1 VVPELAKDS
10 NVDLVVCSVR
20 VDRHFATISPSLKAG
35 KNVFVEWPLGK
46 NLTEAKE
53 LLRLKNENGVKTAVV
68 GLQGRQATSVKKI
81 KELVDGG
88 RIGEVLSST
97 WQGQG
102 TNAGPTVTE
111 GREYISD
118 RTIGGNLVTI
128 HFGHS
133 IDYIQHGISPPP
145 PPPSTQKHNARTTY

>member
-1 VVPELAKDS
+1 VAIELAKDE

-20 VDRHFATISPSLKAG
+20 VDRHFDTISPSLKAG

-68 GLQGRQATSVKKI
+68 GLQGRQATSIKKI
-81 KELVDGG
+81 KELVEGG

-102 TNAGPTVTE
+102 TNAGPTANA
-111 GREYISD
+111 GREYLSD
-118 RTIGGNLVTI
+118 RSIGGNLVTI

-133 IDYIQHGISPPP
+133 IDYIQHGISLPILLSLHK
-145 PPPSTQKHNARTTY
+145 STPGLT

>member
-1 VVPELAKDS
+1 M
-10 NVDLVVCSVR
+10 R
-20 VDRHFATISPSLKAG
+20 VDRHFAAISPSLKAG

-81 KELVDGG
+81 KELVGGG

-118 RTIGGNLVTI
+118 RIIGGNLVTI

-133 IDYIQHGISPPP
+133 IDYIQHGILPQPPP
-145 PPPSTQKHNARTTY
+145 FPQVLHEN

>member
-1 VVPELAKDS
+1 
-10 NVDLVVCSVR
+10 VR
-20 VDRHFATISPSLKAG
+20 VDRHFATISPSLRAG

-46 NLTEAKE
+46 NLAEAKE
-53 LLRLKNENGVKTAVV
+53 LLRLKKENGVNTAVV

-81 KELVDGG
+81 KELIEGG
-88 RIGEVLSST
+88 RIGEVLSSS

-102 TNAGPTVTE
+102 TGAGPTVTE

-133 IDYIQHGISPPP
+133 IDYIQHGIFPQ
-145 PPPSTQKHNARTTY
+145 PPPSFPQKICVRTDKLQS

>member
-1 VVPELAKDS
+1 
-10 NVDLVVCSVR
+10 
-20 VDRHFATISPSLKAG
+20 
-35 KNVFVEWPLGK
+35 
-46 NLTEAKE
+46 
-53 LLRLKNENGVKTAVV
+53 V

-81 KELVDGG
+81 KELIEGG

-133 IDYIQHGISPPP
+133 VDYIQHSILPQPLLL
-145 PPPSTQKHNARTTY
+145 PSKDLHED

>member
-53 LLRLKNENGVKTAVV
+53 LLRLKNENDVKTAVV

-81 KELVDGG
+81 RELIDGG

-145 PPPSTQKHNARTTY
+145 LPLSTQKHDARTTY